1 MLGVDKD
8 FPRKSCFVLERWR
21 KEGAK
26 SLLGRGNMD
35 ENSEARKSIK
45 NIKDLQSWGF
55 AGGWFVGTGTWF
67 GDEGQDK
74 MS

>member
-1 MLGVDKD
+1 MLGGDKD

-21 KEGAK
+21 KKGAK

-67 GDEGQDK
+67 GDEG
-74 MS
+74 